1 MSFFDNL
8 GKVISNT
15 GKQVKKQT
23 KDVFDTSQWNR
34 QLLELE
40 KKKKDLFYDLG
51 EAYYALHCQDEDADC
66 LDFIHKLNDID
77 FEMCALKERITQ
89 TKGVVECP
97 SCGQQNPLYAK
108 YCNHCG
114 QSIIKDAEKEEE
126 QCEEEQETQQQPILV
141 TPIVVDEPKEEAM
154 QEELEPEELV
164 EEEVVEELTTD
175 EEIQEEDS
183 KVEDVEDQI
192 EVSSAEESD
201 VDVQEER
208 HCPSCDAVVPD
219 DDAYCFVCG
228 SKLDQDSSELVDVV
242 VEEEVKERR
251 CPNCNHVLEED
262 DVYCT
267 ACGVKL

>member
-40 KKKKDLFYDLG
+40 KKKKELIFDLG
-51 EAYYALHCQDEDADC
+51 EAYYGLHSQDDDADC

-89 TKGVVECP
+89 TKGVVECL

-114 QSIIKDAEKEEE
+114 QPIINDLEKEEE
-126 QCEEEQETQQQPILV
+126 LDEKALNEEPVMEEETLQEQSVEKDIVEEQLV
-141 TPIVVDEPKEEAM
+141 VPLIVEEVEEAKEVEKVKEVEES
-154 QEELEPEELV
+154 QEELHEE
-164 EEEVVEELTTD
+164 
-175 EEIQEEDS
+175 
-183 KVEDVEDQI
+183 K
-192 EVSSAEESD
+192 
-201 VDVQEER
+201 QEER
-208 HCPSCDAVVPD
+208 HCPFCDAVVPD
-219 DDAYCFVCG
+219 DDVYCFVCG
-228 SKLDQDSSELVDVV
+228 RKLSQDSDESVDLL
-242 VEEEVKERR
+242 VEEEPKERH
-251 CPNCNHVLEED
+251 CPNCDHVLEED
-262 DVYCT
+262 DIYCT
-267 ACGVKL
+267 ACGIKL